1 MADGLEL
8 LQNLV
13 FLGVAVLLVLELE
26 PLVLQDGGGFLD
38 GRQLEPGAHLE
49 DALEMLPV
57 AIELLHAGRRQG
69 SQPDL
74 VDHVG
79 VEPPLEAL
87 LRVLGFDLRHS
98 RFNLPDFERQ
108 LFRLQLVHQFL
119 HLHQLLLNRLNLF
132 LIFFLFLADTTRQIL
147 HLLII
152 VGKLFFDFAD
162 FGIIYT
168 RRC

>member
-1 MADGLEL
+1 MGELVEAQEQAGHNDGNVPDGLEL

-13 FLGVAVLLVLELE
+13 FLGVAVLLVFELE

-57 AIELLHAGRRQG
+57 AIQLLHAGRRQG

-87 LRVLGFDLRHS
+87 LRVFGFDLRHS
-98 RFNLPDFERQ
+98 RFNLLDFERL
-108 LFRLQLVHQFL
+108 LFRLQLVH
-119 HLHQLLLNRLNLF
+119 
-132 LIFFLFLADTTRQIL
+132 
-147 HLLII
+147 
-152 VGKLFFDFAD
+152 K
-162 FGIIYT
+162 
-168 RRC
+168 